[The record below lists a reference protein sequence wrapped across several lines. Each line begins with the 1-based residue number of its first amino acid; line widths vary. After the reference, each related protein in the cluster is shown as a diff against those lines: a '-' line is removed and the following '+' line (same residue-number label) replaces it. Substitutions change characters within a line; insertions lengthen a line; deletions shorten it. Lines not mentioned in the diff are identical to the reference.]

1 MSNPVRTAGIVGA
14 LGGALTALSGLLV
27 ETVVTPASDIPDDR
41 WSYPWS
47 GAAFVAVCVVYA
59 AFHALVYYG
68 VLGFARGGAAGT
80 GRAARIGTATALA
93 GTAVLFVSEFLSIPV
108 ADQRVDD
115 TGAAL
120 VGACFGLG
128 TLLSAVGFVVAGV
141 ATVRA
146 AHWDGWRRYTPLATG
161 VWLTALVFLAMTPLL
176 PVGVAVYGLLLTA
189 LGVAVAT
196 GPVRT
201 AAPAPRAAA

>member
-1 MSNPVRTAGIVGA
+1 MSNPVRTAGVVGA
-14 LGGALTALSGLLV
+14 IGGALSALSGLLV
-27 ETVVTPASDIPDDR
+27 ETVVKPATDVPDDR

-47 GAAFVAVCVVYA
+47 GGAFVAVCVVYA
-59 AFHALVYYG
+59 VFHALVYYG
-68 VLGFARGGAAGT
+68 ILGFARSGVAGP

-93 GTAVLFVSEFLSIPV
+93 GTAVLLVAEFLSIPV

-115 TGAAL
+115 PGAGL

-128 TLLSAVGFVVAGV
+128 TLLSAVGFLVAGV

-146 AHWDGWRRYTPLATG
+146 ARWDGWRRYTPLALG
-161 VWLTALVFLAMTPLL
+161 VWTTVLVFLAMTPLL

-189 LGVAVAT
+189 LGVALAT
-196 GPVRT
+196 QT
-201 AAPAPRAAA
+201 ALVPARA